1 MDVALFP
8 FSIVYFL
15 VLVVSLFQTLSD
27 IADMSGEGGHSPPVP
42 LLAPPQPGQPPA
54 PALTRH
60 REQRQD
66 IVIVYY

>member
-27 IADMSGEGGHSPPVP
+27 IADMSAAGGGGGCGGGDETLP
-42 LLAPPQPGQPPA
+42 LIYCVTETGAGA
-54 PALTRH
+54 NG
-60 REQRQD
+60 
-66 IVIVYY
+66 

>member
-1 MDVALFP
+1 M
-8 FSIVYFL
+8 
-15 VLVVSLFQTLSD
+15 SD
-27 IADMSGEGGHSPPVP
+27 IADMSGEGGHSPPVA